1 VVVLVVDKVEQVNLI
16 LSLMEQQLYFML
28 VVLEEDKVLQ
38 VNNLVVKVAK
48 VVVDKVEHQVD
59 TELQV
64 KLIQAVAV
72 EEVLMMEAKVI
83 VVVKVL

>member
-1 VVVLVVDKVEQVNLI
+1 LVVDKVEQVNLI

-59 TELQV
+59 TVLQV
-64 KLIQAVAV
+64 KLIQAVVV

>member
-59 TELQV
+59 TVLQV
-64 KLIQAVAV
+64 KLIQAVVV